1 MKIRQISCASLL
13 ALAALAGTRAQ
24 ADTTYDISF
33 TDTTA
38 KPTFGNA
45 SGTFTINGADQITS
59 FKVTFKVLKAYTF
72 GGASGSAGGTLTFN
86 GITGFSPG
94 PIVSYNPATEYF
106 GPAYNSYFYLDDDQT
121 GNATSGVGLNIYSGQ
136 TAYGRFYDLD
146 PFSGEFSTQLDTG
159 TWSVSPASVTPP
171 TGAPEPAPAALLIGG
186 VMISGVLLRRRTKKL
201 AGYR

>member
-13 ALAALAGTRAQ
+13 ALAALAGSRAQ

-45 SGTFTINGADQITS
+45 AGTFTINGADQITS

-72 GGASGSAGGTLTFN
+72 GGASGSPGGMLSFN
-86 GITGFSPG
+86 GITGFAPG
-94 PIVSYNPATEYF
+94 PTVTYNPATDYF

-121 GNATSGVGLNIYSGQ
+121 ANAGVGLNIYSGQ
-136 TAYGRFYDLD
+136 TAFGRYYDLD

-171 TGAPEPAPAALLIGG
+171 TSAPEPTSAVLLIAGL
-186 VMISGVLLRRRTKKL
+186 MISGGVVRCRKKL
-201 AGYR
+201 AQANCG